1 MKRFFTPEDL
11 QRWALEDPPQV
22 LAAGL
27 AMIVSLTKRSQQL
40 KEARAEIKIKDAR
53 IAELEALL
61 EAAQRASFRQ
71 AAPFR
76 VAEEKRVAAPKRP
89 GRKAGHPGAFRPR
102 PEHIDEEITVE
113 LIACVKC
120 GSRQWKD
127 QHPIEQF
134 IEEIPVVR
142 PRVTRLRTYEATCA
156 CCGETA
162 RSRHPLQVSQAT
174 GAAAVQLGPRA
185 LALAA
190 DLNKSKCLSM
200 RKTCAVLK
208 DCFGLSLTP
217 GGLSQAL
224 TRVAAK
230 VEPQYFDIHQNLFQ
244 APSLHVDET
253 SWWVAGSLWWL
264 WVFTHPRG
272 TFYFIDQGRGREVLD
287 AVIGDAFPGTLVSDC
302 LATYDLE
309 TGVQQK
315 CYSHHLKAIRNAV
328 KIHPELA
335 EGFLAESKA
344 LLQRAL
350 ALGQEKDLW
359 RQSQALASGSQAN
372 ALELGRPPAT
382 PAPQP
387 PEHFLEQRQQ
397 LEIQAEALLA
407 LPRAHAAE
415 EAVRNRLVKQR
426 DHLFTFLDL
435 EGVDATNNLAERQLR
450 PAVIA
455 RKISCGNKTPA
466 GAKTFQIL
474 ASIAATCSQLGSRF
488 IDRIAAAMPLDSC

>member
-1 MKRFFTPEDL
+1 M
-11 QRWALEDPPQV
+11 
-22 LAAGL
+22 
-27 AMIVSLTKRSQQL
+27 KRSQQL
-40 KEARAEIKIKDAR
+40 QEARAEIKSKDAR
-53 IAELEALL
+53 IGELEALL
-61 EAAQRASFRQ
+61 ETAQRASFRQ

-76 VAEEKRVAAPKRP
+76 VDEEKRLAAPKRP

-113 LIACVKC
+113 LNACAKC
-120 GSRQWKD
+120 GGRQWKD
-127 QHPIEQF
+127 QQPIEQF

-162 RSRHPLQVSQAT
+162 SSRHPLQVSQAT

-190 DLNKSKCLSM
+190 DLNKSKGLSM
-200 RKTCAVLK
+200 RKTCAVLQ
-208 DCFGLSLTP
+208 DGFGLSLTP

-224 TRVAAK
+224 ARVARK
-230 VEPQYFDIHQNLFQ
+230 VEPQYFEIHQNLFQ
-244 APSLHVDET
+244 APALHVDET
-253 SWWVAGSLWWL
+253 SWWVAGGLWWL
-264 WVFTHPRG
+264 WVFTHPQG
-272 TFYFIDQGRGREVLD
+272 TFYFIDKGRGREVLF
-287 AVIGDAFPGTLVSDC
+287 AVLGDAFPGTLVSDC
-302 LATYDLE
+302 LGTYDLE
-309 TGVQQK
+309 TGAQQK
-315 CYSHHLKAIRNAV
+315 CYSHHLKAIRDAV

-335 EGFLAESKA
+335 DGFLAEIKA
-344 LLQRAL
+344 LLKRAL

-359 RQSQALASGSQAN
+359 RQARDLACGSAAQTLKLHSPA
-372 ALELGRPPAT
+372 AT

-387 PEHFLEQRQQ
+387 PEHFLERRKQ
-397 LEIQAEALLA
+397 LEIQAETLLA
-407 LPRAHAAE
+407 SPRAHPAE
-415 EAVRNRLVKQR
+415 EAVRNRLFKQR
-426 DHLFTFLDL
+426 DHLFTFLDQ

-474 ASIAATCSQLGSRF
+474 ASIAATCAQLGSSF
-488 IDRIAAAMPLDSC
+488 INRIAAAMPLDSC